1 MMRSLYSGVSGLK
14 THQTKMDVIGNNISN
29 VNTTA
34 YKSQSITFSE
44 LMYQTT
50 QSASGPNAT
59 TGTAGTN
66 AKQIGLGVASGAIST
81 AITTAGA
88 SQTTGNPFDLK
99 ITGDSFFIVN
109 NGNDNFFTRDGSFY
123 VDAAGNLAT
132 TSTGYNVMG
141 WGVEEETQTIKQDTV
156 RALRIM
162 SPDNMT
168 YPPESTTK
176 AYVSGILDKNDT
188 NAASSVGK
196 TISVAIYDGLGY
208 SYTVKFAIKNT
219 EEEGIYNVEMTD
231 ILDSNN
237 NSLKNLYKVGSIKDI
252 ATFGKDT
259 INTTTTLY
267 ELMPGVTYDST
278 VANPADGYRKKTD
291 LSETFADFDDKKLPG
306 ITYTIPTGA
315 TAGTFDPS
323 VSGQEKF
330 TLIGSGTLTKDD
342 MEEAFG
348 MIYVPGTGGA
358 AGHYYFSDPNVT
370 LHSTQL
376 TSTPVSTDP
385 TYSDAKDDWIAV
397 LKKGNLDDLNVTVD
411 AEGTVTFTFTQEF
424 TFDAI
429 TDFDGQNFTKKISQ
443 AEAYGLDE
451 NDPNVKYT
459 YMVADSN
466 EGKAQVTATETLSG
480 NTLIFDTGTGE
491 FKSIDGGDAVTL
503 DFAEMTTN
511 LIGETVDLSHF
522 SDVSID
528 FSKASMFNNNGTSTI
543 AMVSGDDKG
552 IGSGR
557 KLGNL
562 SGVSIQNNGMIYAS
576 YDNGQTRL
584 LGQIAVASFANA
596 SGLQKEGDN
605 LYSATLNSGE
615 FDGIGVDV
623 TAGGGYISTGV
634 LEMSNVD
641 LSSEFTEMITT
652 QRGFQ
657 ANSRIITVSD
667 TLLEELVNLKR

>member
-1 MMRSLYSGVSGLK
+1 MMRALYSGVAGLK
-14 THQTKMDVIGNNISN
+14 THQTKMDVIGNNIAN

-66 AKQIGLGVASGAIST
+66 AKQIGLGVTGGAIST

-99 ITGDSFFIVN
+99 ITGDAFFIVN
-109 NGNDNFFTRDGSFY
+109 NGSNNFFTRDGSFY

-132 TSTGYNVMG
+132 TATGYNVMG
-141 WGVEEETQTIKQDTV
+141 WGVEEATGAIKQDTV
-156 RALRIM
+156 RPLRIM
-162 SPDNMT
+162 SPENMT
-168 YPPESTTK
+168 YPPEATSK

-188 NAASSVGK
+188 NASSPSGK
-196 TISVAIYDGLGY
+196 TISVAIFDGLGY
-208 SYTVKFAIKNT
+208 SYTVKFAIKKT
-219 EEEGIYNVEMTD
+219 EDEGVYNVEMTD
-231 ILDSNN
+231 IVDKDD
-237 NSLKNLYKVGSIKDI
+237 NSLKNIYKVGNINDI
-252 ATFGKDT
+252 ASFGQDKVMQ
-259 INTTTTLY
+259 TTTLY
-267 ELMPGVTYDST
+267 DMLDDVSYDSAT
-278 VANPADGYRKKTD
+278 GVYTKITGF
-291 LSETFADFDDKKLPG
+291 SETFSDYDDNKLPG
-306 ITYTIPTGA
+306 ITYTIPASAPTTSTQYTEGSTFTLQGNGSLSKDDLEEAFNLILYTDTTTNQKYYYYNDGTTEYKLDSDTDADWATVLGKTGLSNFNA
-315 TAGTFDPS
+315 TMDADGNVTFDF
-323 VSGQEKF
+323 QQDFTIDKNTTYENEKF
-330 TLIGSGTLTKDD
+330 TKEI
-342 MEEAFG
+342 
-348 MIYVPGTGGA
+348 
-358 AGHYYFSDPNVT
+358 
-370 LHSTQL
+370 TQL
-376 TSTPVSTDP
+376 
-385 TYSDAKDDWIAV
+385 
-397 LKKGNLDDLNVTVD
+397 
-411 AEGTVTFTFTQEF
+411 
-424 TFDAI
+424 
-429 TDFDGQNFTKKISQ
+429 
-443 AEAYGLDE
+443 EAYGL
-451 NDPNVKYT
+451 NDDNPNIT
-459 YMVADSN
+459 YDLMVAPD
-466 EGKAQVTATETLSG
+466 GQAQITATEVLKG

-491 FKSIDGGDAVTL
+491 FKSINGGDKVTL
-503 DFAEMTTN
+503 DFATMTTN
-511 LIGETVDLSHF
+511 LIGDNVDLSHF
-522 SDVSID
+522 SDVEID
-528 FSKASMFNNNGTSTI
+528 FTKASMFNNNKTSTI
-543 AMVSGDDKG
+543 GMISGDDTG

-557 KLGNL
+557 KLGEL

-584 LGQIAVASFANA
+584 LGQIAVAQFANA

-641 LSSEFTEMITT
+641 LSSEFTDMITT